1 MIKYVTKYALT
12 VGIIAWEGELTKDGQ
27 YFIGRTPA
35 NGRFFISV
43 KECFD
48 CPNDAAL
55 DANVRKQKKI
65 KSLNKQLQKI
75 EKLSFTYQSDK
86 EVK

>member
-12 VGIIAWEGELTKDGQ
+12 VGILTWEGEVINGGL
-27 YFIGRTPA
+27 YFTGKTPEG
-35 NGRFFISV
+35 GRFFIDI

-48 CPNDAAL
+48 CPTDAAL
-55 DANVRKQKKI
+55 DANIKKQKKI

-75 EKLSFTYQSDK
+75 EKLSF
-86 EVK
+86 

>member
-12 VGIIAWEGELTKDGQ
+12 AGVLAYEGEVIYDGK
-27 YFIGRTPA
+27 YFTGKIPGG
-35 NGRFFISV
+35 GRFFIDI

-48 CPNDAAL
+48 CPGEAAL
-55 DANVRKQKKI
+55 DANIRKQKKI

-75 EKLSFTYQSDK
+75 EKLSF
-86 EVK
+86 